1 MTKRR
6 VKFGVLPTENMPKK
20 SHETPKPPS
29 RPHREIVKDG
39 PTTVK
44 IRRYYKGLEDVCKRI
59 KCLKSICEWTVE
71 QRSDRVVL
79 QKMKECFQLPEFDL
93 IIDDILGYIIT
104 VYGWFLPEDHELYTR
119 SLRSVNNV
127 TVSDLL
133 RDIES
138 RPVCPGVSPNE
149 LSGQVIPHVVPKV
162 VDPLYCSNDE
172 GGFDMFPKKQFWRPI
187 DCSVLCS
194 PQSQLCTA
202 CTEYLHASDLKARAK
217 QRRLSEPAHIKA
229 PVAST
234 APERLKLTLQMQ
246 TLKCSEL
253 EHQLEEM
260 KEEITKSSVMVD
272 HELNNDLTSIIS
284 DCGSSMTP
292 FMNLFCSSRK
302 GCSKA
307 AQLVSGITP
316 WLYGFAYRWLQSLL
330 PATKNWGT
338 VKFLCSQVSDAW
350 EIIEMLS
357 GPKEDSKKKLWRSC
371 SLKQTLTLMYR
382 DMWSSYLTRW
392 RSWQT

>member
-1 MTKRR
+1 MIHFSFGILSFDVCCYAIIALLSSGILIILYSTFFSVETVKMTKRR

-39 PTTVK
+39 STTVN
-44 IRRYYKGLEDVCKRI
+44 IRRYYKGPEDVCKRI

-71 QRSDRVVL
+71 QHSDRVVL

-93 IIDDILGYIIT
+93 IIDDSLGYTIT

-127 TVSDLL
+127 TVSDLI

-162 VDPLYCSNDE
+162 VDPLYSSNDE
-172 GGFDMFPKKQFWRPI
+172 GGFDMFPKKQFWRPT
-187 DCSVLCS
+187 DCSIFCS

-202 CTEYLHASDLKARAK
+202 CTEYLRASDLKARAK

-229 PVAST
+229 PVARA
-234 APERLKLTLQMQ
+234 APERLKPIWVTQ
-246 TLKCSEL
+246 K
-253 EHQLEEM
+253 
-260 KEEITKSSVMVD
+260 
-272 HELNNDLTSIIS
+272 
-284 DCGSSMTP
+284 
-292 FMNLFCSSRK
+292 
-302 GCSKA
+302 
-307 AQLVSGITP
+307 
-316 WLYGFAYRWLQSLL
+316 
-330 PATKNWGT
+330 
-338 VKFLCSQVSDAW
+338 
-350 EIIEMLS
+350 
-357 GPKEDSKKKLWRSC
+357 
-371 SLKQTLTLMYR
+371 
-382 DMWSSYLTRW
+382 
-392 RSWQT
+392 